1 MLAGV
6 SLWLRRVLYLFAVA
20 TSAEPYLSAH
30 AVRTVPALM
39 RHMSG
44 VIQHQQAQP
53 PLLSPPP
60 PPQLCVRQIELWI
73 SICFLE
79 SPSFPPNLFC
89 SLESRSRV

>member
-30 AVRTVPALM
+30 AARTVPELM

-44 VIQHQQAQP
+44 TKQQATVP
-53 PLLSPPP
+53 PSPPSS
-60 PPQLCVRQIELWI
+60 PQLQACVAQIELWNVVV
-73 SICFLE
+73 
-79 SPSFPPNLFC
+79 PPLPLACLFMNTFFF
-89 SLESRSRV
+89 LESRSRL